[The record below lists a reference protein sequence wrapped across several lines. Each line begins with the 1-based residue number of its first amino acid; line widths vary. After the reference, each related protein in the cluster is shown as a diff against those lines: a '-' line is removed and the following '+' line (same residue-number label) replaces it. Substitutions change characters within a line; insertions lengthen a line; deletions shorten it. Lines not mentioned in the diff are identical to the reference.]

1 MVFQTVMY
9 SLKGR
14 NVNKIIFAKAT
25 ISTKMRQFQESMMK
39 LISRRM
45 RVMMPWVLTYNSLRK
60 QEIPCVEKMEKLTSR
75 TLMENMSQFDPRM
88 LKKKLKEHTQLP
100 TG

>member
-25 ISTKMRQFQESMMK
+25 ISTKMRKFQESMMK

-45 RVMMPWVLTYNSLRK
+45 RVMMPWVLTYNSLRT
-60 QEIPCVEKMEKLTSR
+60 QEIPCVENMEKLTSR
-75 TLMENMSQFDPRM
+75 TLIENMS
-88 LKKKLKEHTQLP
+88 
-100 TG
+100 